1 MSEPRLLSHQL
12 TAYLQVA
19 PGTTMPL
26 EDAVAGVELAMIRD
40 GLWRSGAAPTQKI
53 SPDERLAHVAGNA
66 PLNYKQLVA
75 KIVAHTQP
83 IRQPARP
90 PDSNEV
96 SSEAARQIQEWLKE
110 YRTTIALSDKELGA
124 EITDRESKALDS
136 LQDDLARRI
145 KTAQERVV
153 EAEYDLARLIQN
165 SDAAKATRQRWYA
178 NTRNY
183 LQDEIAA
190 VEKAWGEWDV
200 DALVKFGAINARTA
214 ADLKAAI
221 ARDS

>member
-66 PLNYKQLVA
+66 PLNYK
-75 KIVAHTQP
+75 
-83 IRQPARP
+83 